1 MFLEVFMIKANN
13 LTKKFIKQKNKREK
27 EEFYADKGITFE
39 AHDGEIIGI
48 LGPNGAG
55 KTTLLR
61 MIAGILEPTEGTI
74 EFDNL
79 NYKNNEIEIKKNI
92 AYLSG
97 NTKLYD
103 TLTTYELLKMCGQI
117 YGMDE
122 NKIAKNI
129 EETTN
134 ILDMKSFL
142 HNQIGTLSTGQTQ
155 RVNIARCLIH
165 DPKYYILDEATTGL
179 DIISS
184 QIILDF
190 IKKEKQKGKTI
201 LYSTHYMEE
210 AENICDRVIM
220 INKGIVIGEGTP
232 KEIKQKTNT
241 TNLRDAFFQ
250 MIGGV
255 KNEK

>member
-1 MFLEVFMIKANN
+1 MIKVENVS
-13 LTKKFIKQKNKREK
+13 KKFIKNKNKREK
-27 EEFYADKGITFE
+27 EEFYADKNITFE
-39 AHDGEIIGI
+39 AKEGEIVGI

-61 MIAGILEPTEGTI
+61 MTAGILEPTEGTI
-74 EFDNL
+74 EYDEL
-79 NYKNNEIEIKKNI
+79 NYKKNELEIKRSI

-103 TLTTYELLKMCGQI
+103 TLSTYELLKMCANM
-117 YGMDE
+117 YGVPKEKIEKRIEEISKILNLDGFIH
-122 NKIAKNI
+122 NKIAK
-129 EETTN
+129 
-134 ILDMKSFL
+134 
-142 HNQIGTLSTGQTQ
+142 LSTGQTQ
-155 RVNIARCLIH
+155 RANIARCLIH

-190 IKKEKQKGKTI
+190 IKDEKSKGKTI

-210 AENICDRVIM
+210 AENICDHVIM
-220 INKGIVIGEGTP
+220 INKGVIIESGTP
-232 KEIKQKTNT
+232 KEIKTRTKT

-250 MIGGV
+250 IIGGQN
-255 KNEK
+255 NEE

>member
-1 MFLEVFMIKANN
+1 MIKVDN
-13 LTKKFIKQKNKREK
+13 LKKKFIKYKNKKEK
-27 EEFYADKGITFE
+27 EEFYADNGITFE
-39 AHDGEIIGI
+39 ANEGEIIGI

-61 MIAGILEPTEGTI
+61 MVAGILEPTEGTI
-74 EFDNL
+74 EFDGL
-79 NYKNNEIEIKKNI
+79 NYKNNEIEIKQNI

-103 TLTTYELLKMCGQI
+103 TLSTYELLKMCSDI
-117 YGMDE
+117 YNIPDEKAEKRIKEISKILEMDNFLY
-122 NKIAKNI
+122 NKIGN
-129 EETTN
+129 
-134 ILDMKSFL
+134 
-142 HNQIGTLSTGQTQ
+142 LSTGQTQ
-155 RVNIARCLIH
+155 RVNIARCLVH

-190 IKKEKQKGKTI
+190 IKKERENKKTI

-220 INKGIVIGEGTP
+220 INKGIVINSGTP
-232 KEIKQKTNT
+232 DKIKKDTNT
-241 TNLRDAFFQ
+241 TNLRDAFFTL
-250 MIGGV
+250 V
-255 KNEK
+255 KM